1 MPPASVDFV
10 STVWNNFHEA
20 LLPKLGLDAR
30 EAVLGNRDP
39 KEMGNIKAH
48 KVQED
53 ILECIY
59 SKFFFFSK
67 IHLQVQL
74 I

>member
-1 MPPASVDFV
+1 
-10 STVWNNFHEA
+10 
-20 LLPKLGLDAR
+20 
-30 EAVLGNRDP
+30 
-39 KEMGNIKAH
+39 MGNIKAH